1 MKNKIFIL
9 LITILIVT
17 TNVVTDEVNAATTL
31 QLEKTSY
38 AYTAISGSTG
48 MSRTQNIFKMNIQG
62 EYTFCVEF
70 GVETFSGLNYEEEV
84 YVNNNKDTLSKIAY
98 YGYTLTSK
106 TDYDYAVTQMII
118 WEKLGNKLITTNIPN
133 YQARKKEILNNVA
146 NHNKLPSFN
155 NTTSELLIDGE
166 ITLTDTN
173 NVLDSMHLKSNT
185 TNTNVTIKD
194 SQLII
199 EANDNSVDGNITF
212 QKVSNVNQGASIVYK
227 KAGYQT
233 LVKFSLEDAAVA
245 TVNIDIK
252 EYGDIEVLKIDE
264 ETNDALINTKIKFE
278 YDGVSREV
286 VTDNYGV
293 AKLPKIKEGTHVKIT
308 EVEATSGYYNDNVSE
323 EVIVV
328 KNETVKVILENK
340 LQMGQFN
347 ILKKGNSI
355 DGFISE
361 ESDYGNIYTF
371 TNSYIPLKDVIY
383 KIVTVDDIIVRGK
396 VYYEAGEI
404 VTTLATNAEG
414 NFSNPPNLYLGKY
427 QAIEIDAPDGYVI
440 DPTPIDFEFTYEDQY
455 IEIQN
460 IEKEAKNERQEV
472 VLRLFK
478 NDEIIVGWE
487 KNKPII
493 DEIEANKKV
502 FGLYTNQDFIFDDE
516 VLKSDSLIS
525 FGNVED
531 GELKIKNTLPNGKY
545 YFKELDSGAE
555 HILDETRYEFTYE
568 SSNNKAKE
576 KIEIYNNNE
585 LPIVNKLHLNEFS
598 ILKVNE
604 EAAFVEGAYE
614 FEMTGNGEGAR
625 FSLED
630 TEGNV
635 LQIVEVTGD
644 SKAHFENIPVGD
656 FFIRE
661 VEASSGNY
669 LVSSEVVRIVS
680 TKDGVIAYNEDN
692 EEIVSSDDAVLF
704 EVNNYLIKGS
714 IEILKIDGVSMETL
728 NGVEFNLLDMDQNF
742 IAKLVTDENG
752 LIRLENIPKGTYYV
766 QETKTLDGYVLDETI
781 YEVEIISDGEL
792 ANKTIENYKVED
804 LAQTGLSSRL
814 LLVSL
819 SVLLSLM
826 LFRYIKKK

>member
-1 MKNKIFIL
+1 MKNKFIIIIAL
-9 LITILIVT
+9 LSCLITSIDKT
-17 TNVVTDEVNAATTL
+17 EVRAAVLTQERT
-31 QLEKTSY
+31 EY
-38 AYTAISGSTG
+38 NYVAISNITG
-48 MSRTQNIFKMNIQG
+48 LTRSENIYKKNMEG
-62 EYTFCVEF
+62 EYAFCVEL
-70 GVETFSGLNYEEEV
+70 GVETSTGIDYNEEV
-84 YVNNNKDTLSKIAY
+84 YVNNNKDLLSKIAY

-155 NTTSELLIDGE
+155 NTTNELLIDGE

-173 NVLDSMHLKSNT
+173 NVINSMHLKSNT
-185 TNTNVTIKD
+185 TNTSFTIKD
-194 SQLII
+194 NKLII
-199 EANDNSVDGNITF
+199 KANDNSVDGSITF
-212 QKVSNVNQGASIVYK
+212 QKVSNGNKGASIVYK
-227 KAGYQT
+227 KTGYQT

-278 YDGVSREV
+278 YDGVSKEV
-286 VTDNYGV
+286 ITDNYGV

-308 EVEATSGYYNDNVSE
+308 EVEATNGYYNDNVSE

-328 KNETVKVILENK
+328 KNETIKVILENK

-347 ILKKGNSI
+347 ILKKGNNI

-361 ESDYGNIYTF
+361 ESDYGNIHTF

-460 IEKEAKNERQEV
+460 IEKEVKNERQEV

-478 NDEIIVGWE
+478 NDEVIVGWE
-487 KNKPII
+487 KNQPII
-493 DEIEANKKV
+493 DEIKANNKV
-502 FGLYTNQDFIFDDE
+502 FGLYTNQDYIFDGI
-516 VLKSDSLIS
+516 VLNTDSLID
-525 FGNVED
+525 FGNVEN
-531 GELKIKNTLPNGKY
+531 GELKIKNTLPDGKY
-545 YFKELDSGAE
+545 YFKELDSGKN
-555 HILDETRYEFTYE
+555 HMLDEEKYEFTYE
-568 SSNNKAKE
+568 ASGNKAKG
-576 KIEIYNNNE
+576 KIDIYNNDK
-585 LPIVNKLHLNEFS
+585 LPITNKLHLNEFS
-598 ILKVNE
+598 ILKINE
-604 EAAFVEGAYE
+604 EARFDDGEYI
-614 FEMTGNGEGAR
+614 FEMVGNGKGAK

-630 TEGNV
+630 LEGNV
-635 LQIVEVTGD
+635 LQIIDVEDD
-644 SKAHFENIPVGD
+644 SKAHFKNIPVGE

-661 VEASSGNY
+661 VKTS
-669 LVSSEVVRIVS
+669 SSEYLLSDEVIKIVS
-680 TKDGVIAYNEDN
+680 TKEGIVAYNTSN
-692 EEIVSSDDAVLF
+692 EEILSFDETVLF

-714 IEILKIDGVSMETL
+714 VEILKVDGVSNEKL
-728 NGVEFNLLDMDQNF
+728 SDVEFELFDNNMNY
-742 IAKLVTDENG
+742 ITKLVTNENG
-752 LIRLENIPKGTYYV
+752 LIIFDNIPKGKYYV
-766 QETKTLDGYVLDETI
+766 KEAKSRDGYVLDDTLH
-781 YEVEIISDGEL
+781 EIEITKDGEEV
-792 ANKTIENYKVED
+792 KKKIKNYKLKD
-804 LAQTGLSSRL
+804 LPKTGLSNISFI
-814 LLVSL
+814 VTISL
-819 SVLLSLM
+819 LLSLII
-826 LFRYIKKK
+826 LKYKKKK